1 MQNIFSVCSMP
12 YRMCLLVALFLSL
25 LAITVSGYQVKC
37 QNTSLPVLGEDV
49 TLTCEFQAHQDVLQV
64 TWQKKRGENTQ
75 NMATY
80 SEIYGTNIVKLFEN
94 HVSLINASSRNSTI
108 KIFKLKTEDEACYVC
123 LFNVYPNGAIK
134 GEVCLTDLR
143 KSVKKPTSK
152 PRSHKNS
159 GCEGAQH
166 RWFQYGRPRNAKE
179 KAATFP
185 GRDFNGHYWNNDGAD
200 GDGLGDSAQLRSTS
214 KEDPNSSSRKKN
226 KESIP
231 GFPISTRNLQFETP
245 TSVTNQQF

>member
-143 KSVKKPTSK
+143 LPPNPDPTKTVDVKEHNIGGSNTDDPEMQKK
-152 PRSHKNS
+152 KQQR
-159 GCEGAQH
+159 
-166 RWFQYGRPRNAKE
+166 FL
-179 KAATFP
+179 
-185 GRDFNGHYWNNDGAD
+185 DGILMVIT
-200 GDGLGDSAQLRSTS
+200 GIMMVLMVMGLAILHSYEAH
-214 KEDPNSSSRKKN
+214 RKKTQTVHQG
-226 KESIP
+226 KKI
-231 GFPISTRNLQFETP
+231 RNRFLDSQLVQEIYNLKHP
-245 TSVTNQQF
+245 PA